1 MVMETPR
8 RRFLQIVAL
17 GAFLPVVS
25 RVAEAESYPARP
37 VHIVVPFAPGI
48 TPDIMG
54 RLIGHWLSERLGRQF
69 IVENR
74 AGSNG
79 DIGTEQVV
87 KATADGYTLLLATL
101 GNATNATLYK
111 DLTFNFV
118 RDIAPVAGL
127 ARGPLV
133 MEVHPSLPVKSVA
146 EFIAYAKANPGKI
159 NFATGGE
166 GSPQHVAAELFKMMA
181 GVDMVHVPYS
191 GNPLPDVLSGQVPTY
206 FGPIPASVGYIRA
219 GKLRALAVTGAGRSP
234 VLPDVPA
241 VAEFVPGYEA
251 SSWYGIGAPKDTP
264 PALIEKLNT
273 EINAAF
279 GDPAIKA
286 RFADFGAE
294 PMPMTPAAFGKFVAD
309 ETDRWSKVL
318 KFAGVKLD

>member
-1 MVMETPR
+1 METPR

-17 GAFLPVVS
+17 GAFLPAVS

-37 VHIVVPFAPGI
+37 VHIIVPFAPGI

-54 RLIGHWLSERLGRQF
+54 RLIGQWLSERIGQQF

-79 DIGTEQVV
+79 NIGTEQVV
-87 KATADGYTLLLATL
+87 KAAPDGYTLLLATL
-101 GNATNATLYK
+101 GNATNATLYR
-111 DLTFNFV
+111 DLTFNFI
-118 RDIAPVAGL
+118 RDIVPVAGL

-159 NFATGGE
+159 NFATGGD
-166 GSPQHVAAELFKMMA
+166 GSPQHVAAELFNMMA
-181 GVDMVHVPYS
+181 GVDMLHVPYS

-206 FGPIPASVGYIRA
+206 FGPIPASIGYIRT

-251 SSWYGIGAPKDTP
+251 SSWYGIGAPKDTS

-286 RFADFGAE
+286 RLADFGAE
-294 PMPMTPAAFGKFVAD
+294 PMPMTPAAFGKFVAG
-309 ETDRWSKVL
+309 ETDKWSKVL